1 VGQALWGGWMA
12 GSSRSAQDTHVR
24 RVDTLL
30 AVPID
35 PDFWAGRRVL
45 LTGHTGFKGAWLSL
59 WLQSLG
65 ARVTGLS
72 AGAPTQPSLYELAA
86 VGADMD
92 ELVCDV
98 RDGEAVAHALRSA
111 RPEVVLHLAAQPLV
125 RRSLRDPV
133 LTYAVNVLGTVN
145 LLEGV
150 RLHGEHVRSVVVVT
164 SDKCYANP
172 SQDVARGR
180 EEGRE
185 VTVPPAQPPPPELSV
200 SRPFTEADPLGGHD
214 PYSSSKACAEL
225 VTAAYR
231 ASFFSATDGPRV
243 ASARAGNVIGGGD
256 WGEDR
261 LIADIV
267 RAVDADEPLS
277 VRNPAAV
284 RPWQH
289 VLNPLS
295 GYLLLAQ
302 QLALASGDIAR
313 TRDATAWDRSAG
325 ASELAGR
332 SELAGASGQL
342 ARAWNFGPR
351 AADARTVGWI
361 VERLGVLWNGA
372 LRWELDEAPNPP
384 EAAHL
389 ELDSSAA
396 ETELGWRPGWTLE
409 DGLARVVTWHEAHR
423 RGEDMRRTSYEQI
436 AEFD

>member
-1 VGQALWGGWMA
+1 MSTIHPVA
-12 GSSRSAQDTHVR
+12 
-24 RVDTLL
+24 DTLC

-35 PDFWAGRRVL
+35 PSFWAGRRVL

-65 ARVTGLS
+65 ASVTGLS
-72 AGAPTQPSLYELAA
+72 AGPPTQPSLYALAA
-86 VGADMD
+86 VGREMD

-98 RDGEAVAHALRSA
+98 RDSEAVVRALRSV
-111 RPEVVLHLAAQPLV
+111 RPDVVLHLAAQPLV
-125 RRSLRDPV
+125 RRSLRDPAM
-133 LTYAVNVLGTVN
+133 TYAVNVMGTVN
-145 LLEGV
+145 VLEAV
-150 RLHGEHVRSVVVVT
+150 RLHGADVRAVVVVT
-164 SDKCYANP
+164 SDKCYENP
-172 SQDVARGR
+172 SHG
-180 EEGRE
+180 
-185 VTVPPAQPPPPELSV
+185 
-200 SRPFTEADPLGGHD
+200 SRPRARHEAGEDGKTLEPDLATHRPFVEGDPLGGHD

-225 VTAAYR
+225 VVAAYR
-231 ASFFSATDGPRV
+231 SSFFSAQEGPRV

-267 RAVDADEPLS
+267 RAVGAGEPVY
-277 VRNPAAV
+277 VRNPEAI

-289 VLNPLS
+289 VLNPLN

-302 QLALASGDIAR
+302 ELVLAGDPGAGDPGDHIAR
-313 TRDATAWDRSAG
+313 ARDDVAASDESAG
-325 ASELAGR
+325 IRKSADTGKPVRGEP
-332 SELAGASGQL
+332 

-361 VERLGVLWNGA
+361 VERLGALWHGA

-384 EAAHL
+384 EAARL

-396 ETELGWRPGWTLE
+396 ETELGWQPAWSLE
-409 DGLARVVTWHEAHR
+409 DGLERIVAWHEAHR
-423 RGEDMRRTSYEQI
+423 RGDDMRHISCEQI

>member
-1 VGQALWGGWMA
+1 
-12 GSSRSAQDTHVR
+12 
-24 RVDTLL
+24 
-30 AVPID
+30 VPID

-72 AGAPTQPSLYELAA
+72 AGPPTQPSLYELAA
-86 VGADMD
+86 VGAKMD

-98 RDGEAVAHALRSA
+98 RDSETVARALRSA
-111 RPEVVLHLAAQPLV
+111 RPDVVLHLAAQPLV
-125 RRSLRDPV
+125 RRSLRDPA

-145 LLEGV
+145 LLEAV
-150 RLHGEHVRSVVVVT
+150 RLHGEQVRSVVVVT
-164 SDKCYANP
+164 SDKCYANSGDSP
-172 SQDVARGR
+172 RRFV
-180 EEGRE
+180 EG
-185 VTVPPAQPPPPELSV
+185 
-200 SRPFTEADPLGGHD
+200 DPLGGHD

-231 ASFFSATDGPRV
+231 SSFFSVEDGPRV
-243 ASARAGNVIGGGD
+243 ATARAGNVIGGGD

-267 RAVDADEPLS
+267 RAVDAGEAVS

-302 QLALASGDIAR
+302 ELSR
-313 TRDATAWDRSAG
+313 TPGPAA
-325 ASELAGR
+325 
-332 SELAGASGQL
+332 Q
-342 ARAWNFGPR
+342 AWNFGPR
-351 AADARTVGWI
+351 AADARMVGWI
-361 VERLGVLWNGA
+361 VERLGALWNGA
-372 LRWELDEAPNPP
+372 LRWELDEASHPP

-396 ETELGWRPGWTLE
+396 ETELGWQPGWSLE
-409 DGLARVVTWHEAHR
+409 EGLERVVAWHEAHR
-423 RGEDMRRTSYEQI
+423 RGDDMQRMSREQI
-436 AEFD
+436 AEFG